1 VVDRSEYEKGLSESR
16 KKNIMILLDRNEH
29 NYGPAPVVFDILK
42 SIEKDLLGFYS
53 REFDK
58 GIKSSLSRYIGEVF
72 EIPENRVLLGY
83 GGEDLLKQVVHC
95 YLSNDNNNTLLI
107 PSHSWWYY
115 RQIADEVGGKTF
127 EYPLYEAEDSFKYD
141 IEGMKKSID
150 ENNPKILFIASPNN
164 PTGNSM
170 SYNDLCTILDYV
182 GKDCVVV
189 IDEAYAMYRSTD
201 VSYLK
206 ELLDNYPNLVIIR
219 TFSKYYGLPALR
231 IGFALVGEN
240 LNDFIG
246 LSTRYLGFNRISE
259 EIGIAVLQ
267 EEKYYQEISRKMCED
282 KEMFKKEL
290 NVLDGWKVFDSDANF
305 IFVKIPVDIKEGL
318 KKFLVERKMIIKFMN
333 EELLNCHL
341 RVTLGTQE
349 QNRLLVDLIKEYYEQ
364 R

>member
-1 VVDRSEYEKGLSESR
+1 
-16 KKNIMILLDRNEH
+16 MILLDRNEN

-42 SIEKDLLGFYS
+42 SIDKNLLGFYS

-72 EIPENRVLLGY
+72 EIPEKRVLLGY
-83 GGEDLLKQVVHC
+83 GGEDLLKQIVHC
-95 YLSNDNNNTLLI
+95 YLSDTENNTLLI

-115 RQIADEVGGKTF
+115 RQIADEVGGQTY
-127 EYPLYEAEDSFKYD
+127 EYPLYESEDSFKYD

-150 ENNPKILFIASPNN
+150 EKNPKILFIASPNN

-170 SYNDLCTILDYV
+170 AQKDLREILDYV
-182 GKDCVVV
+182 SKDCVVV
-189 IDEAYAMYRSTD
+189 IDEAYAMYRSTET
-201 VSYLK
+201 SYVK
-206 ELLDNYPNLVIIR
+206 DLLDKYPNLVLIR

-240 LNDFIG
+240 LNEFIG
-246 LSTRYLGFNRISE
+246 FSTRYLGFNRISE
-259 EIGIAVLQ
+259 EIGIAVMQ
-267 EEKYYQEISRKMCED
+267 EKDYYEDVSKKMNED
-282 KEMFKKEL
+282 KEMFKREL
-290 NVLDGWKVFDSDANF
+290 NVFDGWKVFNSDANF
-305 IFVKIPVDIKEGL
+305 VLVKIPEDIKESL
-318 KKFLVERKMIIKFMN
+318 KKFLLERNMMIKFMN

-349 QNRLLVDLIKEYYEQ
+349 QNRLLVSLIKEYYEQ